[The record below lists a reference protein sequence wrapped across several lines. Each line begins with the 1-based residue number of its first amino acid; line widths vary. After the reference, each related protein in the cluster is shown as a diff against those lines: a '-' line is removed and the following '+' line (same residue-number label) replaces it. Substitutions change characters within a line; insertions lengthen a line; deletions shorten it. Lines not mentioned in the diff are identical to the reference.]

1 MIKTVIDIYY
11 NYGSLFVLML
21 TNQRLSL
28 ILITVELTEL
38 IDRFIRSPSRGWKG
52 LCPISFCF
60 NIVVQ
65 NQTRLMPVEVQI
77 MMTIIR
83 LYD

>member
-38 IDRFIRSPSRGWKG
+38 IDRFIRCPSRGWKS
-52 LCPISFCF
+52 LCPISFGF

-65 NQTRLMPVEVQI
+65 IQTRLMPVEVQI